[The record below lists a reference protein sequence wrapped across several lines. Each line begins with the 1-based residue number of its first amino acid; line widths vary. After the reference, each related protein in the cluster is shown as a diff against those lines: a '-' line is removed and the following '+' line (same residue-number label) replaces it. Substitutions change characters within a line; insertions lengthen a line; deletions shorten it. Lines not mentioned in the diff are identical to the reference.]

1 MKFLANSKGFAVIR
15 YRLINAPGL
24 RVNITEL
31 HERYCLITAKLSA
44 GRINHNHFLNQ
55 RELPAIVLKC
65 LGGFTQFKE
74 QVADKTVTLN
84 QHQTQVCV
92 KWVSRHQRLAH
103 FQPATLQ
110 LERTLRVSCLLSSP
124 PQKFVG
130 DRKCT
135 RRP

>member
-1 MKFLANSKGFAVIR
+1 MQ
-15 YRLINAPGL
+15 
-24 RVNITEL
+24 VNITEL

-55 RELPAIVLKC
+55 RELLAIVLKC
-65 LGGFTQFKE
+65 LGGFTHFKE

-92 KWVSRHQRLAH
+92 KWVSRYQPLAH

-110 LERTLRVSCLLSSP
+110 LQRTLRVSCLFSSP
-124 PQKFVG
+124 AQMFIG

-135 RRP
+135 SGP